1 MESFLYV
8 YIVLRD
14 IRYMRNIREY
24 YMENYPTDELGAEIN
39 PEATFTG
46 LYTVLRISGEVY
58 EYIGVGDSLI
68 RERCF
73 ERLAE
78 IAGVSYD
85 EIYSKWVVAA

>member
-24 YMENYPTDELGAEIN
+24 YMENYPSDELGAEIN

>member
-1 MESFLYV
+1 MYV

-24 YMENYPTDELGAEIN
+24 YMENYPTDELGIEIN

>member
-1 MESFLYV
+1 MYV

-24 YMENYPTDELGAEIN
+24 YMENYPSDELGVEIN

>member
-1 MESFLYV
+1 MYV

-24 YMENYPTDELGAEIN
+24 YMENYPSDELGAEIN

-46 LYTVLRISGEVY
+46 LYTVLTISGEVY

>member
-1 MESFLYV
+1 MYV

-24 YMENYPTDELGAEIN
+24 YMENYPTDELGVEIN

-78 IAGVSYD
+78 ITGVSYD

>member
-1 MESFLYV
+1 
-8 YIVLRD
+8 
-14 IRYMRNIREY
+14 
-24 YMENYPTDELGAEIN
+24 
-39 PEATFTG
+39 
-46 LYTVLRISGEVY
+46 VY

-85 EIYSKWVVAA
+85 EIYSKWVIAP

>member
-1 MESFLYV
+1 MYV

-24 YMENYPTDELGAEIN
+24 YMENYPTDELGVEIN

>member
-24 YMENYPTDELGAEIN
+24 YMENYPSDELGAEIN

-85 EIYSKWVVAA
+85 EIYSKWVIAP

>member
-1 MESFLYV
+1 MYV
-8 YIVLRD
+8 YTVLRD
-14 IRYMRNIREY
+14 IRYMKNIREY

>member
-1 MESFLYV
+1 MYV

-14 IRYMRNIREY
+14 IRYMKNIREY
-24 YMENYPTDELGAEIN
+24 YMENYPTDDLGVEIN